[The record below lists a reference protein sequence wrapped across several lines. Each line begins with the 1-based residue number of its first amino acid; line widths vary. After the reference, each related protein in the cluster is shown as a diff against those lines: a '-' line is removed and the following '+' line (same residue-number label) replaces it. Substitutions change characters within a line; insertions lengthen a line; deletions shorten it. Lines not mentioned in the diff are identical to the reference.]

1 LREAGRSI
9 GEKGFFETFQSL
21 LKEYPIHG
29 EFVDSWAYLY
39 YPSDVSPY
47 RIIFMGTPEFAVP
60 ALKALHD
67 NHHHVLAVATQPDR
81 PKGRGRRIVA
91 PPVKEVAM
99 GYGYPV
105 LQPAK
110 VKEAW
115 FLEKIIALNPDVFVV
130 VAYGHILPESVLA
143 IPRLGAINIH
153 ASLLPAYRGPA
164 PIQWA
169 IINGDQET
177 GVTTMWMDEGMD
189 TGDILLAAKV
199 PIGPED
205 TAQTLHNRLAQVGAQ
220 RLIDTLNQ
228 LASGHLVGTPQD
240 QSKATYAPFLKKED
254 GRIDWSKEAKSLDAF
269 VRGMSPWPGAFT
281 FHMGRRLKIFKAK
294 YLRKGTGEKS
304 GTVLPG
310 FPGDLNVATGRG
322 ILALKEVQLESG
334 KRLGIE
340 EFLRGCPV
348 PPGTILG

>member
-1 LREAGRSI
+1 
-9 GEKGFFETFQSL
+9 
-21 LKEYPIHG
+21 
-29 EFVDSWAYLY
+29 
-39 YPSDVSPY
+39 VSPY
-47 RIIFMGTPEFAVP
+47 CIVFMGTPEFAVP
-60 ALKALHD
+60 TLKALHD

-81 PKGRGRRIVA
+81 PKGRGRRMVA
-91 PPVKEVAM
+91 PPVKEVAT

-110 VKEAW
+110 VKEVW
-115 FLEKIIALNPDVFVV
+115 FLEKLNALNPDLFVV
-130 VAYGHILPESVLA
+130 VAYGHILPGSVLA

-189 TGDILLAAKV
+189 TGDILLTAKV

-205 TAQTLHNRLAQVGAQ
+205 TAQTLHKRLAHVGAQ
-220 RLIDTLNQ
+220 RLIDTLDQ
-228 LASGHLVGTPQD
+228 LKSGHLVGAPQD

-269 VRGMSPWPGAFT
+269 VRGMSPWPGVFT
-281 FHMGRRLKIFKAK
+281 LLSGKRLKIYRAK
-294 YLRKGTGEKS
+294 PLQQRAGEKP

-340 EFLRGCPV
+340 AFLRGFPV